1 MSEPKR
7 TKRRLLSAGAGMVAI
22 TAVEGL
28 ARGNPVSPRYDMPRE
43 QDPDVKEMRRRLPSP
58 KGT

>member
-1 MSEPKR
+1 
-7 TKRRLLSAGAGMVAI
+7 MVAI